1 MSASARVLVPWP
13 CHIFK
18 ATREWGQSPR
28 AARTRGLAAPAR
40 LCLVG
45 LILASVASAAEVTT
59 LSGKKLTGDVIAIS
73 RTGITLKTTGGE
85 DLIPVA
91 DVLLMELNPTTAAKD
106 DFAEIE
112 LTDGSTLACVGVAFK
127 GADAEL
133 TLVGGPVLRCPL
145 AAVSTLLQNAHDPA
159 VRQQWQLLLR
169 KRGALD
175 MLVVSNESK
184 LDALD
189 GAFGRGSDSGDAIEF
204 TPSGADQKLSPKL
217 KSTAGLVFV
226 RRPNA
231 DAPPAF
237 CQLVDT
243 AGNLL
248 FTKTV
253 KLDGDAVV
261 VDTVAGGATRYPNLK
276 AIARLDFSKGK
287 LTYLSDIEPVE
298 INQTSTE
305 DLVFP
310 FKRDRNLYGG
320 PLRLG
325 RVPYSKGLAL
335 HSRTML
341 TYDIGGEYKELRAM
355 LGVDDVVAVEGGA
368 PVRVNVV
375 IDGDGRELFKG
386 EVRTRD
392 APKPLALDVKGVRRL
407 RIAVTSPLLD
417 LGNQVNLCDA
427 RVSK

>member
-1 MSASARVLVPWP
+1 MTIR
-13 CHIFK
+13 
-18 ATREWGQSPR
+18 ATLLMLAV
-28 AARTRGLAAPAR
+28 AATAPA
-40 LCLVG
+40 
-45 LILASVASAAEVTT
+45 ADVTT
-59 LSGKKLTGDVIAIS
+59 LSGKRLTGDVVGVAPQGVTI
-73 RTGITLKTTGGE
+73 KTAAGE
-85 DLIPVA
+85 ELIPTA
-91 DVLLMELNPTTAAKD
+91 DVLLVDLNPSAPAKET
-106 DFAEIE
+106 FAEVE
-112 LTDGSTLACVGVAFK
+112 LTDGSVLACRAVAFQ

-133 TLVGGPVLRCPL
+133 TLIGGPTVRCPL
-145 AAVSTLLQNAHDPA
+145 AAVATLLQNAHDPA

-175 MLVVSNESK
+175 MLVVANDGK

-189 GAFGRGSDSGDAIEF
+189 GAFGAGTDAGDAIEF
-204 TPSGADQKLSPKL
+204 APAGAEGKLSPKL
-217 KSTAGLVFV
+217 TSAAGLVFV

-231 DAPPAF
+231 DAPPVF
-237 CQLVDT
+237 CRLLDT

-248 FTKTV
+248 YAKAVAF
-253 KLDGDAVV
+253 DGEAVA
-261 VDTVAGGATRYPNLK
+261 VDTVAGAAVRYANLK
-276 AIARLDFSKGK
+276 SIARLDFSKGK
-287 LTYLSDIEPVE
+287 LTYLSDIEPIE
-298 INQTSTE
+298 ADQTSTE

-325 RVPYSKGLAL
+325 RVPFSKGLAL
-335 HSRTML
+335 HSRTVL
-341 TYDIGGEYKELRAM
+341 TYDIGGDYKEFRAV
-355 LGVDDVVAVEGGA
+355 LGVDDVVTVEGGA
-368 PVRVNVV
+368 PVRVNVA

>member
-1 MSASARVLVPWP
+1 MIRAICLFLVVV
-13 CHIFK
+13 
-18 ATREWGQSPR
+18 T
-28 AARTRGLAAPAR
+28 
-40 LCLVG
+40 
-45 LILASVASAAEVTT
+45 ASVHAAEVTT
-59 LSGKKLTGDVIAIS
+59 LSGRKLSGDVVAVS
-73 RTGITLKTTGGE
+73 PQGVTVKSAGGDE
-85 DLIPVA
+85 LVPAA
-91 DVLLMELNPTTAAKD
+91 DVLLVDLGPSAAAKD
-106 DFAEIE
+106 KYSEVE
-112 LTDGSTLACVGVAFK
+112 LTDGSTLACSAVAFRV
-127 GADAEL
+127 GEAEL
-133 TLVGGPVLRCPL
+133 ALVNGPTVRCPL
-145 AAVSTLLQNAHDPA
+145 AAVATLLQHAHDPA

-175 MLVVSNESK
+175 MLVVTNDGK

-189 GAFGRGSDSGDAIEF
+189 GAFGSGSEAGDAIEF

-217 KSTAGLVFV
+217 KSAAGLVFV
-226 RRPNA
+226 RRPNPEAPPVFCRVA
-231 DAPPAF
+231 DAG
-237 CQLVDT
+237 
-243 AGNLL
+243 GNLL
-248 FTKTV
+248 YAKAV
-253 KLDGDAVV
+253 KLDGDTVV
-261 VDTVAGGATRYPNLK
+261 VDTVAGGTVRYPNLK
-276 AIARLDFSKGK
+276 SIARLDFSKGK

-298 INQTSTE
+298 ADQTSTE

-335 HSRTML
+335 HSRTVL
-341 TYDIGGEYKELRAM
+341 TYDIGGEYKEFRAV
-355 LGVDDVVAVEGGA
+355 LGVDDVVAVEGGP
-368 PVRVNVV
+368 PVQVMVA
-375 IDGDGRELFKG
+375 IDGDGRELFSG